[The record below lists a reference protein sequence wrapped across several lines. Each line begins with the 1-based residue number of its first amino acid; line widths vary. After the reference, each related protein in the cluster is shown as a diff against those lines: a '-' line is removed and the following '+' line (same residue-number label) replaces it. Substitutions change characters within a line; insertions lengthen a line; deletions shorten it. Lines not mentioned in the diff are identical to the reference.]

1 MWAFLCFECELLS
14 LILLSI
20 TSESINSDKSY
31 QILVLLS
38 VPSLFFEAHG
48 NWFLA
53 QVDLVFQN
61 LSQKV
66 HTQHTLLKIIISNW
80 IFHHVNTQKTV
91 CSSFNISMW
100 TTILFQI
107 RVFCTSSLITDQL
120 LAIRTLIL
128 GQFRHLKKQ
137 LEDLFP
143 SMFPSVS
150 LFFLSPLF

>member
-107 RVFCTSSLITDQL
+107 RVLCHLFINNRSITSNSYPYPWPVQ
-120 LAIRTLIL
+120 A
-128 GQFRHLKKQ
+128 LKKTTGRS
-137 LEDLFP
+137 F
-143 SMFPSVS
+143 S
-150 LFFLSPLF
+150 

>member
-66 HTQHTLLKIIISNW
+66 HIQHTLLKIIISNW
-80 IFHHVNTQKTV
+80 IFHHVNTQKCV
-91 CSSFNISMW
+91 LPSIFQCEPQFFSRSESF
-100 TTILFQI
+100 
-107 RVFCTSSLITDQL
+107 VTSSLITDQL

-128 GQFRHLKKQ
+128 GQFRHFKKQ
-137 LEDLFP
+137 QKKTTGRSF
-143 SMFPSVS
+143 S
-150 LFFLSPLF
+150 